1 MRTDDRR
8 KDRMERGRKCGT
20 MRKIIFL
27 LISLVAILLVRAA
40 VLQGSVGT
48 MEKTVDTAQSGSS
61 EISFQGKKEERY
73 RFSYSSTVKEG
84 TLEMLLTDKGGN
96 VLQTYETGISSNR
109 EIFMKNDDIYSV
121 VVTYKDFVGNYD
133 VKIEK

>member
-1 MRTDDRR
+1 M
-8 KDRMERGRKCGT
+8 

-27 LISLVAILLVRAA
+27 LISLVVIVLVRAA
-40 VLQGSVGT
+40 GLQGAVGT

-61 EISFQGKKEERY
+61 EISFQGKKEERF
-73 RFSYSSTVKEG
+73 RFSYSSAVKEG

-96 VLQTYETGISSNR
+96 VLQTFETGISSNR

-121 VVTYKDFVGNYD
+121 VVTYKDFVGSYD

>member
-1 MRTDDRR
+1 M
-8 KDRMERGRKCGT
+8 
-20 MRKIIFL
+20 
-27 LISLVAILLVRAA
+27 
-40 VLQGSVGT
+40 
-48 MEKTVDTAQSGSS
+48 DTAQSGSS

-109 EIFMKNDDIYSV
+109 EIFMK
-121 VVTYKDFVGNYD
+121 K
-133 VKIEK
+133 EK